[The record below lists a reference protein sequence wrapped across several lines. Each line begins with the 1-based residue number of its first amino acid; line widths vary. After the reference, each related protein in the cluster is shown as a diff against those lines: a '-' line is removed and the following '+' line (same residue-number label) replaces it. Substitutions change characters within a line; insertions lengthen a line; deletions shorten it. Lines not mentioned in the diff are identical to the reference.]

1 MTTPG
6 RHGVY
11 RACVGLYPRA
21 FRRHYRE
28 DLVQHFD
35 DLIVD
40 RGRRGAFLRT
50 GLDLVIT
57 VPNYRLE
64 RIMSPQRSAKTLVV
78 LISLVAAAGVASFLT
93 GVGPGP
99 GFVLLGAAMVLGIA
113 QRSTL
118 AKALRTPVVG
128 LRRRRLRISAGLALV
143 FVVCFGVYTAV
154 IGDHWTVR
162 ETILA
167 GVGTLAMI
175 GAPIFLIVGLLTPKA
190 ETQVAG

>member
-1 MTTPG
+1 MTTPA
-6 RHGVY
+6 RHRVY
-11 RACVGLYPRA
+11 RTCINLYPPT

-40 RGRRGAFLRT
+40 RGPRGAYLRT
-50 GLDLVIT
+50 GLDLLIT

-64 RIMSPQRSAKTLVV
+64 RIMTQQHSATTLVV
-78 LISLVAAAGVASFLT
+78 IISLVAAAGIVSLLT
-93 GVGPGP
+93 GVYP
-99 GFVLLGAAMVLGIA
+99 GFVLLGAAAVLALA

-118 AKALRTPVVG
+118 AKALRTPVAG
-128 LRRRRLRISAGLALV
+128 LRRRRLTTSAVLALV
-143 FVVCFGVYTAV
+143 FVICFGVYSAV
-154 IGDHWTVR
+154 IGDTWTVR

-175 GAPIFLIVGLLTPKA
+175 GAPIFLVVGLLTPKA
-190 ETQVAG
+190 DPQLLA

>member
-1 MTTPG
+1 MTTPP
-6 RHGVY
+6 RHWVY
-11 RACVGLYPRA
+11 RACINLYPPT

-28 DLVQHFD
+28 DLVQQFD

-40 RGRRGAFLRT
+40 KGRRGACLRT

-64 RIMSPQRSAKTLVV
+64 RIMSQQHSATTLVV
-78 LISLVAAAGVASFLT
+78 IISLVAAAGVISLLT
-93 GVGPGP
+93 GVYPGLI
-99 GFVLLGAAMVLGIA
+99 FLGAAMVLAVA
-113 QRSTL
+113 QRSAL
-118 AKALRTPVVG
+118 AKALRTPVAG
-128 LRRRRLRISAGLALV
+128 LRRRRLTISAVLAVV
-143 FVVCFGVYTAV
+143 FVVSAGIYAVV
-154 IGDHWTVR
+154 IGDTWTLR

-190 ETQVAG
+190 DAQLVA

>member
-1 MTTPG
+1 
-6 RHGVY
+6 VY
-11 RACVGLYPRA
+11 RACINLYPPT

-35 DLIVD
+35 DLVVD
-40 RGRRGAFLRT
+40 RGLGGACVRT

-64 RIMSPQRSAKTLVV
+64 RIMSQQRSATTLVV
-78 LISLVAAAGVASFLT
+78 IISLVAAAGVISLLT
-93 GVGPGP
+93 GVYPGLA
-99 GFVLLGAAMVLGIA
+99 LLGAATVLAVA

-118 AKALRTPVVG
+118 AKALRTPVAG
-128 LRRRRLRISAGLALV
+128 LRRRRLRISAVLAVV
-143 FVVCFGVYTAV
+143 FVVCSGVYAMV
-154 IGDHWTVR
+154 IGDTWTPR

-175 GAPIFLIVGLLTPKA
+175 GAPLFLVVGLLTPKA
-190 ETQVAG
+190 DSQLVA

>member
-1 MTTPG
+1 MNTPA
-6 RHGVY
+6 RHRVY
-11 RACVGLYPRA
+11 RACINLYPST

-40 RGRRGAFLRT
+40 RGLRGACLRT
-50 GLDLVIT
+50 GLDLLIT

-64 RIMSPQRSAKTLVV
+64 RIMSPQCSATTVV
-78 LISLVAAAGVASFLT
+78 VIVSLVAAAGVVGLLT
-93 GVGPGP
+93 GFYPGL
-99 GFVLLGAAMVLGIA
+99 VLLGVAAVLAVA

-118 AKALRTPVVG
+118 ARALRTPVVG
-128 LRRRRLRISAGLALV
+128 LRRRRLTTSAVLALV
-143 FVVCFGVYTAV
+143 FVACFGAYLVL
-154 IGDHWTVR
+154 IGDTWTVR

-175 GAPIFLIVGLLTPKA
+175 GAPLFLIVGLLTPKA
-190 ETQVAG
+190 HPQPIA